1 LVAVIGENV
10 EALPEQE
17 AMHLDLDAAGPLAEL
32 RGDEDLDVVELE
44 RLVAAEVLAL
54 EVGVDRHLDVAASA
68 EWWDEVQR
76 GATASRSHQ
85 LDGFR

>member
-1 LVAVIGENV
+1 
-10 EALPEQE
+10 
-17 AMHLDLDAAGPLAEL
+17 
-32 RGDEDLDVVELE
+32 LE